1 MYNGIALYGTE
12 SIAPSLAIEIGI
24 SFFNLL
30 NINISSAGYS
40 KYLENG
46 DHEGDHETIII
57 PLSMLKNK
65 IKKGEKLSFRIYSE
79 NKNNVPWLASFGYST
94 NEFGGFHHIDMQC
107 PIQDKKN
114 ILGFIRDFLSKIDF
128 SYGIVYTFDE
138 ITNAYFYSSGGNLLT
153 KFTNESPSAFKKE
166 TLRCL
171 RGSESYK
178 GSMLRMVYPINI
190 LNRKHLQLNVFGES
204 LDKWILSNEFNGK
217 LEKINDKLWVWIVDE
232 DHMDDLNNYCGKAGI
247 LISWKPQI
255 KKTAPKLP

>member
-1 MYNGIALYGTE
+1 M
-12 SIAPSLAIEIGI
+12 
-24 SFFNLL
+24 
-30 NINISSAGYS
+30 
-40 KYLENG
+40 
-46 DHEGDHETIII
+46 
-57 PLSMLKNK
+57 
-65 IKKGEKLSFRIYSE
+65 
-79 NKNNVPWLASFGYST
+79 
-94 NEFGGFHHIDMQC
+94 
-107 PIQDKKN
+107 
-114 ILGFIRDFLSKIDF
+114 
-128 SYGIVYTFDE
+128 YTFDE

-255 KKTAPKLP
+255 KKQHLNYHDIFLLMVKVIKMLSSPSLNSHTVTVVV